1 MLKKNCPNKCSK
13 ICSNPD
19 IVLHALPS
27 GVVNSYRK
35 EDSQQNTFYQLGN
48 ETVLGDG
55 RKRTHAVGEW
65 VTERVSK
72 QTGGIRCIKPQ
83 YYEGTYFM
91 DGHS

>member
-1 MLKKNCPNKCSK
+1 MSHAKKNCPNKYSK

-19 IVLHALPS
+19 IVLYALPS
-27 GVVNSYRK
+27 GVVSSYMIVRK
-35 EDSQQNTFYQLGN
+35 EK
-48 ETVLGDG
+48 DG
-55 RKRTHAVGEW
+55 RKRTHVVGEW